1 MKRLY
6 SIILFCCIAWNTFAC
21 TSVIVSGKV
30 TTDGRPCI
38 FKNRDASNT
47 DIVVMSV
54 QGKRYHYIATVTAND
69 LKTRLVRSGF
79 NEKGFSIINTYTK
92 NQNGTRQDSGNNN
105 RIMRRALESCASTK
119 DFERML
125 DSLPHPLKV
134 NSNYGVMD
142 AEGNV
147 AYYEVGNFKYV
158 KYDVNDP
165 KVAPNGYL
173 VRTNFAVSGNR
184 EKDVGV
190 TRYKAMNTYML
201 SLRKRGKISHEDI
214 IRGATRYFV
223 HGESGV
229 DLNEMMPEI
238 IHKPV
243 YVSLKDYITNRL
255 TTSAQLIQGVKK
267 GEDPLHT
274 VGWTI
279 CGSPMTTVCIPVWIT
294 PDYRVPRIMSR
305 NSSNHASICDAGLK
319 LKKRLFPDDKKRGK
333 NDINIAQL
341 INKKGNGILQQITPI
356 ETEIFRRAKKVQNTI
371 QIQGF
376 STYEINEFYTW
387 VDSYVASE
395 YKKRFGII
403 LE

>member
-1 MKRLY
+1 MKRLA
-6 SIILFCCIAWNTFAC
+6 ILFLFLCVAWSAFAC

-38 FKNRDASNT
+38 FKNRDGSTA
-47 DIVVMSV
+47 DIVVETV
-54 QGKRYHYIATVTAND
+54 KGKRFRYLAMVTAND
-69 LKTRLVRSGF
+69 LTARNVRSGF
-79 NEKGFSIINTYTK
+79 NEKGFSVINTNTH
-92 NQNGTRQDSGNNN
+92 NQNGTKQDSGNNN
-105 RIMRRALESCASTK
+105 RIMRCALEICVTTK

-147 AYYEVGNFKYV
+147 AYYEVGNYKYV

-173 VRTNFAVSGNR
+173 VRSNFAFSGDR
-184 EKDVGV
+184 RKDVGV
-190 TRYKAMNTYML
+190 VRYKALDTYMS
-201 SLRKRGKISHEDI
+201 SLRKKGEISHEDI
-214 IRGATRYFV
+214 IRGASRFFV
-223 HGESGV
+223 HGETGV
-229 DLNEMMPEI
+229 NLNEMMPKNNQ
-238 IHKPV
+238 KPV
-243 YVSLKDYITNRL
+243 YVSIKNYITNRL
-255 TTSAQLIQGVKK
+255 TTNAQLIQGVKK

-294 PDYRVPRIMSR
+294 RDHRVPKIMSR
-305 NSSNHASICDAGLK
+305 NTSKHSSICDAGLQ
-319 LKKRLFPDDKKRGK
+319 LKKRLFPDDKKREES
-333 NDINIAQL
+333 DINIAQL
-341 INKKGNGILQQITPI
+341 INKKGNGILQQIIPI
-356 ETEIFRRAKKVQNTI
+356 ETEIFRRAKKVQNSI

-376 STYEINEFYTW
+376 STHEINDFYMW

-395 YKKRFGII
+395 YKKIFGIV
-403 LE
+403 LK